1 MSDQPGEQ
9 IIRAATTDESQACV
23 AILRSLPDWF
33 GIESAIGHFALE
45 IPRLPT
51 FVVTSGD
58 SVVGFLTLKFHNEY
72 SAEIYLLAVR
82 GERHR
87 RGIGSALVQCAEQL
101 VVEKRC
107 RFLQVKT
114 LGPSHPSLH
123 YARTR
128 QFYLA
133 RRFAP
138 LEELPDLWPG
148 NPCLIMVKYFGDVGH
163 R

>member
-1 MSDQPGEQ
+1 MMSVEGGDLK
-9 IIRAATTDESQACV
+9 IRVATIKDSGACV

-33 GIESAIGHFALE
+33 GIPSSIDQYAVAIT
-45 IPRLPT
+45 RLPT
-51 FVVTSGD
+51 LVATAGS
-58 SVVGFLTLKFHNEY
+58 SVVGFLTLKFHNES
-72 SAEIYLLAVR
+72 SAEIYVLAVR

-87 RGIGSALVQCAEQL
+87 KGIGSQLLQRAEH
-101 VVEKRC
+101 VVHDRGC

-133 RRFAP
+133 RGFAP
-138 LEELPDLWPG
+138 LEELRDIWPG
-148 NPCLIMVKYFGDVGH
+148 NPCLVMIKYLGDRVW
-163 R
+163 